1 MCPSHFAKR
10 SIENPF
16 LKERA
21 AARKRYQ
28 SKERK
33 SNHKFEIVRGQELLV
48 RPPLPMAE
56 VRAEMQAHLEE
67 LTRQAGLQILR
78 AILAIPF
85 ALR

>member
-1 MCPSHFAKR
+1 M
-10 SIENPF
+10 ENPF

-21 AARKRYQ
+21 AARKKYQ

-48 RPPLPMAE
+48 RAPLPMAD
-56 VRAEMQAHLEE
+56 VRAEMQAHVKE
-67 LTRQAGLQILR
+67 LTRRTGLQILR

-85 ALR
+85 CIAVV